1 MDADAVRA
9 EETSQKEYGEFVQGS
24 TDKTVLMRGE
34 FKDLVDELQQ
44 EMDKNEFE
52 IDFLRNTKAVRI
64 TSLNEAIGILNS
76 LREELTEKE
85 AEARE
90 LDQEHEAYMKL
101 CRKVCCWSLC
111 QDICSC
117 LSVRAAIVGYS
128 KESPP
133 RRSWIAL

>member
-1 MDADAVRA
+1 MSLLWGR
-9 EETSQKEYGEFVQGS
+9 Y
-24 TDKTVLMRGE
+24 
-34 FKDLVDELQQ
+34 KDLVDELQQ
-44 EMDKNEFE
+44 EMDKNEFEFNEIKSNLNEE

-90 LDQEHEAYMKL
+90 LDQEYEAYMKL
-101 CRKVCCWSLC
+101 CRKVCCWILC

-117 LSVRAAIVGYS
+117 LSGRAAIMGYS

-133 RRSWIAL
+133 RRSWIALGARVSPTSAP